1 MEQLTDQ
8 QARELR
14 MNALLLGQP
23 APAAS
28 GSHRRNTAGQAVTTP
43 GQVVEW
49 FGAMQAQ
56 DVASGHWSF
65 GVRLPGTTNA
75 DIDRATANRE
85 IVRTWPMRGTI
96 HFVPPKDAKW
106 MLELTGA
113 IALKGAA
120 KRRAFLGLTEANV
133 ELAATVLADALAGAD
148 LLTRSQCVDVLAAAG
163 LNTAGQ
169 HGYHYLWYVSQIG
182 VTVIGPQVGK
192 EQTFTLLS
200 KVAPQ
205 PTTPTR
211 DEALALLARRYFRS
225 HGPATRKDFTGWT
238 SLPATDAKAA
248 IASLGDELTE
258 VQVNTETMYCPTDL
272 LATAPVGEDGSAAGS
287 ATAAKHTPP
296 RVLPG
301 FDEYLLGYK
310 NRTLMADPATMA
322 AVIPGGNGMF
332 RSTVVIDG
340 QVRATWK
347 RTMRSKRIDITVEPL
362 AGWRPGKVVKKSVDQ
377 QFAAFGDFVELPV
390 EVAYS

>member
-1 MEQLTDQ
+1 MELLTDE
-8 QARELR
+8 QARTLR

-23 APAAS
+23 AATAAGLHQRTTTGQSVSTPA
-28 GSHRRNTAGQAVTTP
+28 
-43 GQVVEW
+43 QVVEW

-56 DVASGHWSF
+56 DLASGHWSF

-85 IVRTWPMRGTI
+85 VVRTWPMRGTI

-106 MLELTGA
+106 MLELTGS

-120 KRRAFLGLTEANV
+120 KRREFLGLTEADV
-133 ELAATVLADALAGAD
+133 DLAATVLADALTTEG
-148 LLTRSQCVDVLAAAG
+148 LLTRAECVELLTAAG

-169 HGYHYLWYVSQIG
+169 HGYHFLWYVSQIG
-182 VTVIGPQVGK
+182 VTVIGPQQGK
-192 EQTFTLLS
+192 EQTFALLANW
-200 KVAPQ
+200 APK
-205 PTTPTR
+205 PAAPNR
-211 DEALALLARRYFRS
+211 DEALALLAQRYFRS
-225 HGPATRKDFTGWT
+225 HGPATRKDFAGWT
-238 SLPATDAKAA
+238 SLSAADAKAA
-248 IASLGDELTE
+248 IVNLGDQLTE
-258 VQVNTETMYCPTDL
+258 VQVDTETMYCPTDL
-272 LATAPVGEDGSAAGS
+272 LATLPDPKTV
-287 ATAAKHTPP
+287 PP

-310 NRTLMADPATMA
+310 DRTLMADPATMA

-347 RTMRSKRIDITVEPL
+347 RTMRSKRIDIAVESL
-362 AGWRPGKVVKKSVDQ
+362 AGWRPTKTMQKTVDQ
-377 QFAAFGDFVELPV
+377 QFAAFGDFLELPV